1 MIVFL
6 IMSIQVKLFAGLA
19 ERLGQRQV
27 VVDHEPGLTVA
38 DVWDRVAGEQASPT
52 NLLSAVNM
60 EYAPADQI
68 VNDGDEVAFFP
79 PVTGG

>member
-19 ERLGQRQV
+19 ERVGRREAVL
-27 VVDHEPGLTVA
+27 DHEPGLTVA
-38 DVWDRVAGEQASPT
+38 DVWDRIAGERARPG

-60 EYAPADQI
+60 EYAPIDQM